1 MVKRTSHPIVPL
13 LVYGLIAAGVWLVV
27 MQEFR
32 LDDSFITYRYA
43 RNLAQG
49 IGLVYNPGETVLS
62 TTAPLYAILLAGW
75 SLILPD
81 FHVLG
86 SLIGVVSIAV
96 GGWMVSRLAERHLAP
111 GLRLWAG
118 LAYVLSSP
126 LWLALGMETAL
137 WIGLVLASIDMAQR
151 ERWAVAGLLI
161 GLAVLVR
168 PDAALPGGLLLAVSA
183 FTTIIRFQTTRTWW
197 QPVVYFVASAAVP
210 LAIFA
215 GWAMLTYGSPIPVTL
230 GAKGAQAELGIT
242 GLGVGVTAWEG
253 LRLILRS
260 LMEQSPLYVVMALLA
275 LFGAAGSLPLRVV
288 MVAGWGALH
297 LLAYLVLGVA
307 PYRWYYAPLV
317 PGAVLLA
324 AYGLQY
330 IQKRLSLRG
339 KGLAVGLV
347 GLMGILP
354 LIAQGASFSRIAEQ
368 MRVGGP
374 TDVMLP
380 IVDWKA
386 YQETGEWLDQNTPA
400 EATVGVAEVGQLG
413 FYARRWMTDYL
424 GLLQPE
430 ASAMLRRGDLYSW
443 LIRYAP
449 DYLVF
454 QRFRGAALVLY
465 NLVIEDD
472 PWFRANYSEAAE
484 FDDPRYASGPVTV
497 FSRAT
502 PLREF
507 AGQAV
512 QLEFGGLRLV
522 GYASDGGTI
531 PAEGGPVRVRL
542 DWEVVGELPAQIH
555 LAVKGV
561 GMAGTNPGFD
571 GDYPTENWTGR
582 FSMWHGFVVPEGVE
596 AGLYTL
602 LVAVGPTGGPYLEQ
616 GVGELEVH
624 SS

>member
-1 MVKRTSHPIVPL
+1 MVKRTSHPIVLL
-13 LVYGLIAAGVWLVV
+13 LVYGLIAAGIWLAV
-27 MQEFR
+27 MNEFR

-49 IGLVYNPGETVLS
+49 VGLVYNPGETVLS
-62 TTAPLYAILLAGW
+62 TTAPLYAILLAGL
-75 SLILPD
+75 SLIVPD

-86 SLIGVVSIAV
+86 SLIGVVSIVV
-96 GGWMVSRLAERHLAP
+96 GGWMVSRLAERYLSS

-118 LAYVLSSP
+118 LVYVLSSP

-137 WIGLVLASIDMAQR
+137 WIGLVLAGIDMAQR
-151 ERWAVAGLLI
+151 ERWGASGLLI
-161 GLAVLVR
+161 GLAMLVR
-168 PDAALPGGLLLAVSA
+168 PDAALPGALLFAVA
-183 FTTIIRFQTTRTWW
+183 VFTTAVRFQTTRKWW
-197 QPVVYFVASAAVP
+197 QPVVYFPGSAAVP
-210 LAIFA
+210 LVLFA

-260 LMEQSPLYVVMALLA
+260 LMEQSPLYVVVVLLA
-275 LFGAAGSLPLRVV
+275 LFGAASSLPLPVV
-288 MVAGWGALH
+288 IVVGWGALH
-297 LLAYLVLGVA
+297 LLAYMVLGVA

-317 PGAVLLA
+317 PGAALLA

-330 IQKRLSLRG
+330 LQGRLSLRG

-347 GLMGILP
+347 GVMAVLP
-354 LIAQGASFSRIAEQ
+354 LAAQGTTFSRIAEQ
-368 MRVGGP
+368 MRLGGP

-380 IVDWKA
+380 IVDWKI
-386 YQETGEWLDQNTPA
+386 YQETGEWLNQNAPV

-472 PWFRANYSEAAE
+472 PWFRANYQEAAE
-484 FDDPRYASGPVTV
+484 FDDPRYASGPVTI
-497 FSRAT
+497 FSRKT
-502 PLREF
+502 RLGEMEE
-507 AGQAV
+507 QAV
-512 QLEFGGLRLV
+512 QLDFEGLRLV
-522 GYASDGGTI
+522 GYASDGGAI

-542 DWEVVGELPAQIH
+542 DWEVAGELPDQIH
-555 LAVKGV
+555 VAVKGV

-571 GDYPTENWTGR
+571 GDYATENWTGQ
-582 FSMWHGFVVPEGVE
+582 FSTWHGFVIPEGVE
-596 AGLYTL
+596 AGSYTL
-602 LVAVGPTGGPYLEQ
+602 LVAVGPTGGPYLEE
-616 GVGELEVH
+616 GVGEIEVTE
-624 SS
+624 S